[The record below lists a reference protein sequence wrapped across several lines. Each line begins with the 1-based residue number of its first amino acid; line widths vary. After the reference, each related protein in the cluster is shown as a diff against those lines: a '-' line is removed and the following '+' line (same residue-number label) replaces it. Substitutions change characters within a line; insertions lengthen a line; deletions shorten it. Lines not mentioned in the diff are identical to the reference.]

1 LRATAAGIVTSLAM
15 FGCATPTARDAVGI
29 AEKAFE
35 VADVA
40 RGRELIAGRD
50 GNCLLCHTIA
60 ATGARFM
67 GNIGPALDGIGARMN
82 VAELR
87 ERVADPV
94 RFNPD
99 TIMPAYA
106 RTSGLK
112 LVGESWRGKPI
123 LDARQIDDV
132 ATYLATLK

>member
-1 LRATAAGIVTSLAM
+1 M
-15 FGCATPTARDAVGI
+15 FGCATPTARDAMGV
-29 AEKAFE
+29 AVTVVD
-35 VADVA
+35 VADPA
-40 RGRELIAGRD
+40 RGRELVMGRD
-50 GNCLLCHTIA
+50 GNCLLCHAIA

-67 GNIGPALDGIGARMN
+67 GNLGPALDGIGARMN

-106 RTSGLK
+106 RTADLNR
-112 LVGESWRGKPI
+112 VGESWRGKPI

>member
-1 LRATAAGIVTSLAM
+1 ML
-15 FGCATPTARDAVGI
+15 GCATPTARDAGSV
-29 AEKAFE
+29 AEKVVN
-35 VADVA
+35 VADAA
-40 RGRELIAGRD
+40 RGREVIVGRD
-50 GNCLLCHTIA
+50 SNCLLCHAIA

-67 GNIGPALDGIGARMN
+67 GNLGPALDGIGVRMS

-87 ERVADPV
+87 ERVAYPM

-106 RTSGLK
+106 RTEGLNR
-112 LVGESWRGKPI
+112 VGESWRGKPI

-132 ATYLATLK
+132 AAYLATLK